1 MPINASDACIWG
13 DGFIEQIKHTHK
25 QRQTH
30 TTIQSMAKMM
40 GADVA
45 PLFQS
50 THPDIIHSPSVSIC
64 LSLSLR
70 CSEVCKIIHS
80 SSLQSFAPLSDT
92 HTHTHTLASNTFVSS
107 FIKKLRDL
115 VAKRPNAPLV
125 PLISISHSF
134 HAIFFVGFASETTI
148 TARSLSTMTVLSYQQ
163 G

>member
-25 QRQTH
+25 QSQTH

-80 SSLQSFAPLSDT
+80 SSLQSFAPLSD
-92 HTHTHTLASNTFVSS
+92 THTHTLASNTFVSS